1 MDKGK
6 IIQGTPSMVLL
17 PARNYIFRVSNE
29 NYVIEIPRKG
39 SYAEV
44 APEIF
49 DKDDGEFNIHD
60 EQSGILYMPS
70 ITKVLFATSK
80 YPDLKSTELFV
91 PYLIKFTEDTVTIV
105 GSVIEILS
113 EKLNEDTTNGR

>member
-17 PARNYIFRVSNE
+17 PARNYVFRVSNE

-39 SYAEV
+39 AYTEV

-49 DKDDGEFNIHD
+49 NKADGEFNIYD
-60 EQSGILYMPS
+60 DQSGILYMPS
-70 ITKVLFATSK
+70 ITKVLFAASK

-91 PYLIKFTEDTVTIV
+91 PYVIKFTEDTVTIV
-105 GSVIEILS
+105 GSVVEMLLS
-113 EKLNEDTTNGR
+113 KLNEDTTNG

>member
-17 PARNYIFRVSNE
+17 PARNYVFRVSNE

-39 SYAEV
+39 AYTEV

-49 DKDDGEFNIHD
+49 NKADGEFNIYD
-60 EQSGILYMPS
+60 DQSGILYMPS
-70 ITKVLFATSK
+70 ITKVLFAASK

-91 PYLIKFTEDTVTIV
+91 PYVVKFTEDTVTIV
-105 GSVIEILS
+105 GSVVEMLLS
-113 EKLNEDTTNGR
+113 KRNEDTANG